1 MRPRFYPS
9 LVNGRYGDPAL
20 FVDLLMERR
29 AIMFDLGD
37 IAALPGRSVLRLT
50 DVFVSH
56 AHMDHFFGFDHLLRL
71 LIGRDREL
79 RLYGPEGFIDRVA
92 ARLAGY
98 TWNLAHRYEAELA
111 FAVTEVAGDRARCA
125 RFRLATRFA
134 REDGGESATEDGLLL
149 DEPSVSVRCAG
160 LEHGTPVLAFAMQEA
175 EHVNIWRNRVDE
187 LGFDTGP
194 WLTVLKS
201 AIFNRRPDDTPIT
214 ARRRSG
220 ETGTLPLG
228 FLREK
233 IVSITPG
240 QKLAYVTDVAD
251 TAENRARIVRLARGA
266 DTLFIESVFACE
278 DAALAEAR
286 KHLTTAAAGAI
297 AREAGVARAEPF
309 HFSPRYAGQEARMLA
324 EVEAAFR
331 GEGAK
336 PPATPSFPR
345 KRESP

>member
-29 AIMFDLGD
+29 AILFDLGD

-71 LIGRDREL
+71 LVGRDREL
-79 RLYGPEGFIDRVA
+79 RMYGPEGFIDRVA

-98 TWNLAHRYEAELA
+98 TWNLADRYEAELV
-111 FAVTEVAGDRARCA
+111 FAVTEIAGDRARRA

-134 REDGGESATEDGLLL
+134 REEGGESTLHDGLLL
-149 DEPSVSVRCAG
+149 GEPSISVRCAA
-160 LEHGTPVLAFAMQEA
+160 LEHGTPVLAFALQEA

-194 WLTVLKS
+194 WLTDLKR
-201 AIFNRRPDDTPIT
+201 AIFDRRPDGTPIL

-220 ETGTLPLG
+220 ETETLPLG
-228 FLREK
+228 LLREK

-251 TAENRARIVRLARGA
+251 TAENRAGIVRLARGA
-266 DTLFIESVFACE
+266 DALFIESVFARE
-278 DAALAEAR
+278 DAGLAEMR
-286 KHLTTAAAGAI
+286 KHLTTASAGEI
-297 AREAGVARAEPF
+297 ARKAGVARVEPF

-331 GEGAK
+331 SEGGVAG
-336 PPATPSFPR
+336 TPHHGDLP
-345 KRESP
+345 